1 MLEPQQLLLP
11 RNQQNPAGETKPI
24 LRKQADG
31 GRMTTDM
38 QRFMYVVHLR
48 LWGHHG
54 ILKFYSEVL
63 QRGLCEA
70 LMPEPQ

>member
-1 MLEPQQLLLP
+1 
-11 RNQQNPAGETKPI
+11 
-24 LRKQADG
+24 
-31 GRMTTDM
+31 MTTDM
-38 QRFMYVVHLR
+38 QRFVYVVHLR

>member
-1 MLEPQQLLLP
+1 
-11 RNQQNPAGETKPI
+11 
-24 LRKQADG
+24 
-31 GRMTTDM
+31 MTTDM
-38 QRFMYVVHLR
+38 QRFVYVVHLR
-48 LWGHHG
+48 LWGRHG